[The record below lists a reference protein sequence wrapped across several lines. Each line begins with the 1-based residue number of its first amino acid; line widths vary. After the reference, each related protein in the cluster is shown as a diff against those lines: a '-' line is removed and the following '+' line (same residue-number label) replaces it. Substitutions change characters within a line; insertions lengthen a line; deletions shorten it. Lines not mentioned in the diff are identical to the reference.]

1 MQMSDGG
8 WWPGEDEGLKDRI
21 DDEITTI
28 HFVCPKSNEG
38 ASLMAQM
45 VKNPSEKKKK
55 KKRIH
60 LECRRPRFDPWVR
73 KTPWR
78 RAWQPTP
85 VFLLGELNGQ
95 RSLVGYTVHGVAEFD
110 TTEQLI
116 HTQGQRDTT
125 DELFKEREL
134 IRFPP

>member
-1 MQMSDGG
+1 MSDGG
-8 WWPGEDEGLKDRI
+8 WWPGEDEGLKDRT

-95 RSLVGYTVHGVAEFD
+95 RSLVGYTVHGVAELD
-110 TTEQLI
+110 TTERLI

>member
-1 MQMSDGG
+1 MSDGG
-8 WWPGEDEGLKDRI
+8 WWPGEDEGLKDRT
-21 DDEITTI
+21 DDEITTV

-95 RSLVGYTVHGVAEFD
+95 RSLVGYTVHGVAELD
-110 TTEQLI
+110 TTERLI